1 MLQELATREADELSK
16 TKKLCTFVDF
26 YIQYAF
32 KNESVVIRYKSFRF
46 IAKFIAKKKQFFERF
61 LS

>member
-26 YIQYAF
+26 YFQYAF
-32 KNESVVIRYKSFRF
+32 KNESVVIR
-46 IAKFIAKKKQFFERF
+46 
-61 LS
+61 